1 MRTWPALVVV
11 LCAGVLLAP
20 RPGRA
25 SELRRTAVVRAVEAA
40 APAVVD
46 IRGEKTV
53 PDELAADTVRRVN
66 GMGTGVLIDP
76 RGYIATNYHVVE
88 GVQRIQVTLFDR
100 TSYVARL
107 VAREPASDLAIIKI
121 DAGEK
126 LPVIKL
132 GTSRDL
138 MLGEPTIVVGNPF
151 GYDHTVTRGIIS
163 ALHRTVQVNE
173 SLTYEDLIQTDASIN
188 PGNSGGPLLNID
200 GEMIGMAVAVR
211 AGAQGIGFA
220 IPVDRVV
227 QACTEMLARRP
238 DGIWHGMVAQPS
250 EEAGYLVQRVERDS
264 PAARLGVR
272 SGDLIVAVDGQLVER
287 PLSLELALLERRA
300 GETVEL
306 TIRRGGQLSVQA
318 LALAAQPLAVLAG
331 NDAAWN
337 LLGLRLVPVPAD
349 QFRRL
354 RTRYRGG
361 LQIADVRP
369 GSPAD
374 VQGLRRGDILLGLHI
389 WETIS
394 LDNVAYVLSRPDL
407 REQADMR
414 FYILRGTETLYGFLP
429 LHAAPPGGSSSI
441 PVGTQRTV
449 R

>member
-1 MRTWPALVVV
+1 MRIRPAVVVV
-11 LCAGVLLAP
+11 LCAVAALAP
-20 RPGRA
+20 RPGQG
-25 SELRRTAVVRAVEAA
+25 SELRRTAIVRAVEAA

-53 PDELAADTVRRVN
+53 PDNAAGDTVRRVN

-107 VAREPASDLAIIKI
+107 VVREPASDLAIIKI
-121 DAGEK
+121 DTGTK

-163 ALHRTVQVNE
+163 ALHRTVQVND

-227 QACTEMLARRP
+227 QACAEMLAQRP
-238 DGIWHGMVAQPS
+238 DGVWHGMVAEAS
-250 EEAGYLVQRVERDS
+250 EGSGYLVQRVEKDS
-264 PAARLGVR
+264 PAARMGVR
-272 SGDLIVAVDGQLVER
+272 AGDVIVAVDGQVVDR
-287 PLSLELALLERRA
+287 PLSLELALLERRV

-306 TIRRGGQLSVQA
+306 TIRRGGQVSNLA
-318 LALAAQPLAVLAG
+318 LALAEQPLAVLAG
-331 NDAAWN
+331 NDVVWN
-337 LLGLRLVPVPAD
+337 MLGLRLVPMPVD

-361 LQIADVRP
+361 LQITDVRP

-374 VQGLRRGDILLGLHI
+374 LQGLRRGDILLGLHI

-407 REQADMR
+407 RGQGDMR
-414 FYILRGTETLYGFLP
+414 FYILRGTELLYGFLP
-429 LHAAPPGGSSSI
+429 LQATPPAGSPSI
-441 PVGTQRTV
+441 PVGTQRTL